1 MRQNEIISHL
11 EGLRRD
17 LETGKIVFMHNDLL
31 EYYAEI
37 VAKALYTLVDM
48 DK

>member
-17 LETGKIVFMHNDLL
+17 LETGNISHFDNEVL

>member
-1 MRQNEIISHL
+1 MRTNELINHL
-11 EGLRRD
+11 DGLRRD
-17 LETGKIVFMHNDLL
+17 LETGKIVHMHDEVL

>member
-1 MRQNEIISHL
+1 MRQNEIIGHL

-17 LETGKIVFMHNDLL
+17 LETGNIVHMHDEVL